1 MIPQGALQGH
11 IGNLGKTGSGK
22 TYTTKAEVVEPLLD
36 AGRQVAIVD
45 PTSAWW
51 GLRLMPDGKKPSPYP
66 IIILGGPHGDLPLV
80 ASSGAACARLVTEQL
95 ASVVFDTAGMT
106 VADRTRWF
114 TAFAGELY
122 RTVAQPLTVVID
134 EVHCFAPQAR
144 KLGPD
149 QAMMLHAASELFSGG
164 RSRGLRMIGL
174 SQRPAKWHK
183 DSLTSVDALMLH
195 RVLAPQ
201 DRDAAKE
208 WIDGCGDPARGKEVL
223 GTLAGLKKGEYWFW
237 WPEGDVLER
246 RQSPRIKTFDSSAT
260 PVHGAPR
267 VDVQK
272 IDLSQVKAALA
283 EAAKEAEAND
293 PRHLRARIEELEDDL
308 AAAILGPEPDADANG
323 ESAMQAEIERLEAEV
338 AELGARNTKLAEA
351 LNQARASYEELVA
364 RQDRIRKFILDTTI
378 EIPPVPAMA
387 ELKEH
392 APPPARPEPIKK
404 QAGCTTE
411 ARNGAEV
418 IRDSIQRARKPPV
431 GTFHQTLEPRQWKVL
446 ESLSRW
452 AGRGMTE
459 VTREQCA
466 FLAGRGSSSS
476 SYEKDLGRLRT
487 AELIEYPSGG
497 TLRLTVH
504 GLALCPPKGKGF
516 TAGELYQSIRDAL
529 DPRQVKIV
537 DALLKHGGMT
547 RSELAKA
554 SDRGGSS
561 SSFEKDLGR
570 LRTLTIIDYP
580 APGEVDLTEWIYRVT
595 DATRPRH

>member
-149 QAMMLHAASELFSGG
+149 EAMMLHAASELFSGG

-237 WPEGDVLER
+237 WPEGDALER

-267 VDVQK
+267 VDVQR
-272 IDLSQVKAALA
+272 IDLGQVKAALA
-283 EAAKEAEAND
+283 EAVKEAEAND
-293 PRHLRARIEELEDDL
+293 PRHLRARIEELEGDL
-308 AAAILGPEPDADANG
+308 AAALAGGEPDPDANG
-323 ESAMQAEIERLEAEV
+323 RSAMQAEIDRLDAEA
-338 AELGARNTKLAEA
+338 AELTVRNAKLAEA
-351 LNQARASYEELVA
+351 LKQARASYEELVA
-364 RQDRIRKFILDTTI
+364 RQDRIRKFVMDQTI
-378 EIPPVPAMA
+378 EVPPVPAMA
-387 ELKEH
+387 ELADH
-392 APPPARPEPIKK
+392 GPAESVPMPVFMPHRTGQLPEGIGGSHLRVL
-404 QAGCTTE
+404 QAVARWQNAKLEATTLRV
-411 ARNGAEV
+411 AVLAGYAADSGNFNNLLGKLSSSGLIVRANGAVTITDEGLHYV
-418 IRDSIQRARKPPV
+418 TQPIERVNRPLVAEAM
-431 GTFHQTLEPRQWKVL
+431 L
-446 ESLSRW
+446 SLLKGRHREALTQICIGFGKSR
-452 AGRGMTE
+452 
-459 VTREQCA
+459 
-466 FLAGRGSSSS
+466 
-476 SYEKDLGRLRT
+476 
-487 AELIEYPSGG
+487 PSKEIASEM
-497 TLRLTVH
+497 
-504 GLALCPPKGKGF
+504 GLAPKSGNFNNLLGYLSGRKLIVRENG
-516 TAGELYQSIRDAL
+516 TVRVNPELVI
-529 DPRQVKIV
+529 
-537 DALLKHGGMT
+537 
-547 RSELAKA
+547 
-554 SDRGGSS
+554 
-561 SSFEKDLGR
+561 
-570 LRTLTIIDYP
+570 
-580 APGEVDLTEWIYRVT
+580 
-595 DATRPRH
+595 